1 MRDIATHFIRTHSQR
16 GLVTNKNIN
25 GPIREYMPKSTDILR
40 DQGIMN
46 LTFDSMDPE
55 SRKMLVFPT
64 SRRKMTSYPS
74 LVLHR
79 LDECT
84 TVYCLGNNDTA
95 GTAMP

>member
-1 MRDIATHFIRTHSQR
+1 
-16 GLVTNKNIN
+16 
-25 GPIREYMPKSTDILR
+25 
-40 DQGIMN
+40 MN
-46 LTFDSMDPE
+46 LIVDSMNTE

-79 LDECT
+79 LDECN

-95 GTAMP
+95 GPAMP